1 MEIEKQNPLYIYF
14 IIQFIFFILQQNCF
28 IGIETFQYVEMIFGS
43 LFIIFVF
50 GILGNYVFLT
60 QIPDLLRKSIWVASL
75 FSIWYYITKWITN
88 MYMKDKNG
96 NIHW

>member
-50 GILGNYVFLT
+50 GILGNYVFPT
-60 QIPDLLRKSIWVASL
+60 QIPDLLRKSILVASL

>member
-50 GILGNYVFLT
+50 GILGNYVFPT